1 MIVRKKTPRIYTP
14 AKDVR
19 DLTHIFKSHGAKI
32 AFRYFRGKQ
41 LLSMS
46 YSEFADLIT
55 SIAAGFDAMDLAG
68 KRVAIIGEA
77 SPQWVATYLGTIAAG
92 GVAIPMDKEV
102 AIEELEGFM
111 TFAEADAVVYSSV
124 MNEKLA
130 NAVAN
135 HPTVTNFF
143 PISTDKCSYLDNPKV
158 KEFDDLVALGQKH
171 IHDDHYALKTPKDLH
186 RMAVM
191 LFTSGTT
198 GSSKCVMLCENNV
211 IAAAN
216 AACSAVDFSKEDTI
230 VSVLPIHHTY
240 ELCIEIAAL
249 IYGMEICVNDSL
261 KHVMRNFEQFKP
273 TGLPLVPLFV
283 NTMDKRIWET
293 ARKKGKDKVLKGA
306 IKLSGTAR
314 KMGIDIGNGLFKDVT
329 SAFGGR
335 LNKII
340 SGGAPLNTSVVA
352 DFDAF
357 GIQICE
363 GYGITECSPLVAVNP
378 YFAPKLGSVGPAVEC
393 CRVRIEPDHI
403 DDQGRTIGEIQVKGD
418 NVMLGYYK
426 NEEET
431 AKVFTRDGWFR
442 TGDLGYMDEDKYI
455 FITGRKKSVIVLENG
470 KNVFPEEIEEYLE
483 NIDTIAECVVLGR
496 QSDDGIKLTAVIYP
510 NYDKFDKDTAPEQ
523 IKETISKQIKELN
536 KSLVAYKQIRIIEF
550 RSTEFEKTTS
560 RKIKRHLIK

>member
-1 MIVRKKTPRIYTP
+1 
-14 AKDVR
+14 
-19 DLTHIFKSHGAKI
+19 
-32 AFRYFRGKQ
+32 
-41 LLSMS
+41 MS
-46 YSEFADLIT
+46 YSEFSDLIVDL
-55 SIAAGFDAMDLAG
+55 AAGFDAMGLAG
-68 KRVAIIGEA
+68 KRVAVIGE
-77 SPQWVATYLGTIAAG
+77 SCPQWIATYLAAIACG

-102 AIEELEGFM
+102 AVSELEGFM
-111 TFAEADAVVYSSV
+111 TFAEADAVVYTSC
-124 MNEKLA
+124 MNEKFKET
-130 NAVAN
+130 VET
-135 HPTVTNFF
+135 HPGVQYFI
-143 PISTDKCSYLDNPKV
+143 PVSTEKLSYLHHPKI
-158 KEFDDLVALGQKH
+158 KEFDDIVAMGQKH
-171 IHDDHYALKTPKDLH
+171 IHDDHFSLKTPKDLR

-198 GSSKCVMLCENNV
+198 GSSKCVMLCEQNV
-211 IAAAN
+211 ISAAN
-216 AACSAVDFSKEDTI
+216 AACSAVDFYKEDTI

-240 ELCIEIAAL
+240 ELCIDIAAL

-306 IKLSGTAR
+306 IKVSGAAR
-314 KMGIDIGNGLFKDVT
+314 KMGINMGTGLFKDVT
-329 SAFGGR
+329 GAFGGR
-335 LNKII
+335 LVKII

-357 GIQICE
+357 GSQICE

-378 YFAPKLGSVGPAVEC
+378 YYAPKLGSVGPAVEC
-393 CRVRIEPDHI
+393 CRVRIEADHI

-470 KNVFPEEIEEYLE
+470 KNVFPEEMEEYLE
-483 NIDTIAECVVLGR
+483 NIDTIAEVVVIGR
-496 QSDDGIKLTAVIYP
+496 DSDEGVKLTAVIYP
-510 NYDKFDKDTAPEQ
+510 NFDRFDKNASNEEIQAAISAQ
-523 IKETISKQIKELN
+523 IKDLN
-536 KSLVAYKQIRIIEF
+536 KKLVAYKQIRIIEF

>member
-1 MIVRKKTPRIYTP
+1 MLVRKKTPRIYTP
-14 AKDVR
+14 VKDVR
-19 DLTHIFKSHGAKI
+19 DLTRVLKSHGAKI

-46 YSEFADLIT
+46 YSEFSDLIV
-55 SIAAGFDAMDLAG
+55 SISAGLDAMGLAG
-68 KRVAIIGEA
+68 KRVAIIGES

-92 GVAIPMDKEV
+92 GVAIPIDKEV
-102 AIEELEGFM
+102 AIEEIEGFLS
-111 TFAEADAVVYSSV
+111 FAEADAVVYSSC

-130 NAVAN
+130 NAVEN
-135 HPTVTNFF
+135 HPTVQHFF
-143 PISTDKCSYLDNPKV
+143 PISTDKITYMSNPKV
-158 KEFDDLVALGQKH
+158 KEFDDLVALGQQNV
-171 IHDDHYALKTPKDLH
+171 HDNHYALKTPKDIR

-198 GSSKCVMLCENNV
+198 GTSKCVMLCENNV

-216 AACSAVDFSKEDTI
+216 AACSAVDFCKEDVV

-249 IYGMEICVNDSL
+249 IYGIELCVNDSL

-293 ARKKGKDKVLKGA
+293 ARKKNKDKVLKGA

-314 KMGIDIGNGLFKDVT
+314 KMGIDIGTGLFKDVT
-329 SAFGGR
+329 GAFGGR

-378 YFAPKLGSVGPAVEC
+378 YYAPKLGSVGPAVEC
-393 CRVRIEPDHI
+393 CRVRIDPDHI

-470 KNVFPEEIEEYLE
+470 KNVFPEEIEEHLE
-483 NIDTIAECVVLGR
+483 NIETIAECVVIGR
-496 QSDDGIKLTAVIYP
+496 EGEDGIKLTAVIYP
-510 NYDKFDKDTAPEQ
+510 NADRFDKNATQEEIQSTISAQ
-523 IKETISKQIKELN
+523 IKDLN
-536 KSLVAYKQIRIIEF
+536 KQLVAYKQIRVIEF
-550 RSTEFEKTTS
+550 RNTEFEKTTS
-560 RKIKRHLIK
+560 RKIKRHLVK

>member
-1 MIVRKKTPRIYTP
+1 MLVRKKTPRIYTP

-32 AFRYFRGKQ
+32 AFRYYRGKQ

-46 YSEFADLIT
+46 YREFSDLIVDL
-55 SIAAGFDAMDLAG
+55 AAGFDAMGLAG
-68 KRVAIIGEA
+68 KRVAIIGE
-77 SPQWVATYLGTIAAG
+77 SCPQWIATYLATIAAG

-102 AIEELEGFM
+102 AVSELEGFM
-111 TFAEADAVVYSSV
+111 TFAEADAVVYTSC
-124 MNEKLA
+124 MNEKFKET
-130 NAVAN
+130 VDT
-135 HPTVTNFF
+135 HPTVKYFI
-143 PISTDKCSYLDNPKV
+143 PVSTEKLSYLHHEKV
-158 KEFDDLVALGQKH
+158 REFDDIVALGQKH
-171 IHDDHYALKTPKDLH
+171 IHDDHYSLKTPKDLR

-198 GSSKCVMLCENNV
+198 GSSKCVMLCEQNV
-211 IAAAN
+211 ISAAN
-216 AACSAVDFSKEDTI
+216 AACSCVDFCKEDTI

-240 ELCIEIAAL
+240 ELCIDIAGL
-249 IYGMEICVNDSL
+249 IYGMEVCINDSL

-306 IKLSGTAR
+306 IKVSGAAR
-314 KMGIDIGNGLFKDVT
+314 KIGIDIGNGLFKDVT
-329 SAFGGR
+329 GAFGGR
-335 LNKII
+335 LVKII

-378 YFAPKLGSVGPAVEC
+378 YYAPKLGSVGPAVEC
-393 CRVRIEPDHI
+393 CRVRIDPDHI

-431 AKVFTRDGWFR
+431 AKAFTRDGWFR

-470 KNVFPEEIEEYLE
+470 KNVFPEEMEEHLE
-483 NIDTIAECVVLGR
+483 NIDTIAEVVVLGR
-496 QSDDGIKLTAVIYP
+496 ESDEGIKLTAVIYP
-510 NYDKFDKDTAPEQ
+510 NFDKFDKDATSEQ
-523 IKETISKQIKELN
+523 IQSTISAQIKELN
-536 KSLVAYKQIRIIEF
+536 KKLVAYKQIRIIEF

-560 RKIKRHLIK
+560 RKIKRHLVK

>member
-1 MIVRKKTPRIYTP
+1 MIVRKKTPRLYTP
-14 AKDVR
+14 VKDVSDFTR
-19 DLTHIFKSHGAKI
+19 LMKAHGAKI

-46 YSEFADLIT
+46 YSEFSDLIV
-55 SIAAGFDAMDLAG
+55 SIAAGFDAMGLSG
-68 KRVAIIGEA
+68 KRVAICGEA
-77 SPQWVATYLGTIAAG
+77 SPQWVATYLAAIACG
-92 GVAIPMDKEV
+92 GVAIPIDKEV
-102 AIEELEGFM
+102 AIEEIEGFLS
-111 TFAEADAVVYSSV
+111 FAEADAVVYSSV
-124 MNEKLA
+124 MNEKFA
-130 NAVAN
+130 HAVES

-143 PISTDKCSYLDNPKV
+143 PISTDKCSYLESEKV
-158 KEFDDLVALGQKH
+158 TAFDDLVALGQKH
-171 IHDDHYALKTPKDLH
+171 IQEDHYALKTPKDIR

-198 GSSKCVMLCENNV
+198 GSSKCVMLCEHNV
-211 IAAAN
+211 ISAAN
-216 AACSAVDFSKEDTI
+216 AACSSVNFCKEDTI

-240 ELCIEIAAL
+240 ELCIEIAGL

-293 ARKKGKDKVLKGA
+293 ARKKGKDKVLKNA
-306 IKLSGTAR
+306 IKFSGAAR

-329 SAFGGR
+329 GAFGGR
-335 LNKII
+335 LCKII

-393 CRVRIEPDHI
+393 CRVRIDPDHI

-483 NIDTIAECVVLGR
+483 NIETIAEVVVIGR
-496 QSDDGIKLTAVIYP
+496 ESEDGIKLTAVIYP
-510 NYDKFDKDTAPEQ
+510 NFDRFDKDATNEHIQATISAQ
-523 IKETISKQIKELN
+523 IKDLN
-536 KSLVAYKQIRIIEF
+536 KQLVAYKQIRVIEF

-560 RKIKRHLIK
+560 RKIKRHLVK

>member
-1 MIVRKKTPRIYTP
+1 MLVRKKTPRIYTP

-19 DLTHIFKSHGAKI
+19 DLTHIFRSHGAKI
-32 AFRYFRGKQ
+32 AFRYYRGKQ

-46 YSEFADLIT
+46 YREFADLIT
-55 SIAAGFDAMDLAG
+55 DLAAGFDAMGLSG
-68 KRVAIIGEA
+68 KRIAIIGE
-77 SPQWVATYLGTIAAG
+77 SCPQWIATYLAAIASG

-102 AIEELEGFM
+102 AVSELEGFM
-111 TFAEADAVVYSSV
+111 TFAEADAVVFTAC
-124 MNEKLA
+124 MNEKFKET
-130 NAVAN
+130 VET
-135 HPTVTNFF
+135 HPSVKYFI
-143 PISTDKCSYLDNPKV
+143 PVSTEKLSYLHHEKV
-158 KEFDDLVALGQKH
+158 REFDDIVAMGQKH
-171 IHDDHYALKTPKDLH
+171 IHDDHYSLKTPKDLQ

-211 IAAAN
+211 VAAAN
-216 AACSAVDFSKEDTI
+216 AACSSVDFCKEDTI

-240 ELCIEIAAL
+240 ELCIDIAAL
-249 IYGMEICVNDSL
+249 IYGMEVCINDSL

-283 NTMDKRIWET
+283 NTMDKKIWET
-293 ARKKGKDKVLKGA
+293 ARKKGKDKLLKNA
-306 IKLSGTAR
+306 IKVSGAAR
-314 KMGIDIGNGLFKDVT
+314 KIGINIGTGLFKDVT
-329 SAFGGR
+329 GAFGGR
-335 LNKII
+335 LVKII

-352 DFDAF
+352 DFDAS

-378 YFAPKLGSVGPAVEC
+378 YYAPKLGSVGPAVEC
-393 CRVRIEPDHI
+393 CRVRIDPDHI

-431 AKVFTRDGWFR
+431 AKAFTRDGWFR

-483 NIDTIAECVVLGR
+483 NIDTIAEVVVLGR
-496 QSDDGIKLTAVIYP
+496 NTDDGIKLTAVIYP
-510 NYDKFDKDTAPEQ
+510 NFDKFDKNTSTEQ
-523 IKETISKQIKELN
+523 VQSTISNQIKELN
-536 KSLVAYKQIRIIEF
+536 KKLVAYKQIRIIEF

-560 RKIKRHLIK
+560 RKIKRHLVK

>member
-41 LLSMS
+41 LLAMS
-46 YSEFADLIT
+46 YSEFSDLIV
-55 SIAAGFDAMDLAG
+55 SIAAGFDAMGLSG
-68 KRVAIIGEA
+68 KRVAICGEA
-77 SPQWVATYLGTIAAG
+77 SPQWVATYLGAIACG
-92 GVAIPMDKEV
+92 GVAIPIDKEV
-102 AIEELEGFM
+102 AIEEIEGFLS
-111 TFAEADAVVYSSV
+111 FAEADAVVYSSV
-124 MNEKLA
+124 MNEKFA
-130 NAVAN
+130 HAVES

-143 PISTDKCSYLDNPKV
+143 PISTDKCSYLDNAKV
-158 KEFDDLVALGQKH
+158 TAFDDLVALGQKH
-171 IHDDHYALKTPKDLH
+171 IHDDHYALKTPKDIR

-198 GSSKCVMLCENNV
+198 GSSKCVMLCEHNV
-211 IAAAN
+211 ISAAN
-216 AACSAVDFSKEDTI
+216 AACSAVDFCKEDTI

-240 ELCIEIAAL
+240 ELCIDIAAL
-249 IYGMEICVNDSL
+249 IYGMEVCVNDSL

-293 ARKKGKDKVLKGA
+293 ARKKGKDKVLKNA
-306 IKLSGTAR
+306 IKLSGAAR

-329 SAFGGR
+329 GAFGGR
-335 LNKII
+335 LCKII

-378 YFAPKLGSVGPAVEC
+378 YYAPKLGSVGPAVEC
-393 CRVRIEPDHI
+393 CRVRIDPDHI
-403 DDQGRTIGEIQVKGD
+403 DEQGRTIGEIQVKGD

-431 AKVFTRDGWFR
+431 AKAFTRDGWFR

-483 NIDTIAECVVLGR
+483 NIETIAEVVVIGR
-496 QSDDGIKLTAVIYP
+496 ESEDGIKLTAVIYP
-510 NYDKFDKDTAPEQ
+510 NFDRFDKDATNEQ
-523 IKETISKQIKELN
+523 IQAKISEQIKELN
-536 KSLVAYKQIRIIEF
+536 KKLVAYKQIRVIEF

>member
-14 AKDVR
+14 VKDIC
-19 DLTHIFKSHGAKI
+19 DLTRLLRTHGAKI
-32 AFRYFRGKQ
+32 AFRYYRGKQ

-46 YSEFADLIT
+46 YIEFSDLIV
-55 SIAAGFDAMDLAG
+55 SIAAGFDAMGLAG
-68 KRVAIIGEA
+68 KRIAIVGET
-77 SPQWVATYLGTIAAG
+77 SPQWIATYLAAVASG

-102 AIEELEGFM
+102 AVEELEGFM
-111 TFAEADAVVYSSV
+111 TFAEADAVVYSTC
-124 MNEKLA
+124 MNEKFA

-135 HPTVTNFF
+135 HPTVSHFF
-143 PISTDKCSYLDNPKV
+143 PISTDKITYLDNPKV
-158 KEFDDLVALGQKH
+158 KEFDELVAIGQQH
-171 IHDDHYALKTPKDLH
+171 VHDNHYALKTPKDIR

-198 GSSKCVMLCENNV
+198 GSSKCVMLCESNV

-216 AACSAVDFSKEDTI
+216 AACSSVDFCKDDVI

-249 IYGMEICVNDSL
+249 IYGVEICVNDSL

-293 ARKKGKDKVLKGA
+293 AKKRKKDKVLKNA
-306 IKLSGTAR
+306 IKVSGAAR
-314 KMGIDIGNGLFKDVT
+314 KIGIDIGTGMFKDVT
-329 SAFGGR
+329 SSFGGR
-335 LNKII
+335 LAKII

-378 YFAPKLGSVGPAVEC
+378 YYAPKLGSVGPAVEC
-393 CRVRIEPDHI
+393 CRVRIDPDHI
-403 DDQGRTIGEIQVKGD
+403 DDKGRTIGEIQVKGD

-455 FITGRKKSVIVLENG
+455 YITGRKKSVIVLENG

-483 NIDTIAECVVLGR
+483 NIDTIAECVVVGR
-496 QSDDGIKLTAVIYP
+496 TVDDSVKLTAVIYP
-510 NYDKFDKDTAPEQ
+510 NYDKFDSDATTEQ
-523 IKETISKQIKELN
+523 IQTAISDRIKELN
-536 KSLVAYKQIRIIEF
+536 KTLIAYKQIRIIEF

-560 RKIKRHLIK
+560 KKIKRHLIK

>member
-1 MIVRKKTPRIYTP
+1 MLVRKKTPRIYTP

-19 DLTHIFKSHGAKI
+19 DLTHIFRSHGAKV
-32 AFRYFRGKQ
+32 AFRYYRGKQ
-41 LLSMS
+41 LLAMS
-46 YSEFADLIT
+46 YRDFSDLIT
-55 SIAAGFDAMDLAG
+55 ELAAGFDAMGLAG
-68 KRVAIIGEA
+68 KRIAIVGE
-77 SPQWVATYLGTIAAG
+77 SCPEWIATYLATIAAG

-102 AIEELEGFM
+102 AVSELEGFM
-111 TFAEADAVVYSSV
+111 SFAEADAVVYTAC
-124 MNEKLA
+124 MNEKFKETVETHPSVQYFIPVHTEKLSYRD
-130 NAVAN
+130 NA
-135 HPTVTNFF
+135 
-143 PISTDKCSYLDNPKV
+143 KV
-158 KEFDDLVALGQKH
+158 KEFDDIVALGQQH
-171 IHDDHYALKTPKDLH
+171 IHDDHYSLKTPKDLQ

-216 AACSAVDFSKEDTI
+216 AACSCVDFCKEDTI

-240 ELCIEIAAL
+240 ELCIDIAAL
-249 IYGMEICVNDSL
+249 IYGMEVCINDSL

-306 IKLSGTAR
+306 IKVSGAAR
-314 KMGIDIGNGLFKDVT
+314 KMGIDIGTGLFKDVT
-329 SAFGGR
+329 GAFGGR
-335 LNKII
+335 LVKII

-418 NVMLGYYK
+418 NVMLGYY
-426 NEEET
+426 NNPEANAE
-431 AKVFTRDGWFR
+431 AFTEDGWFR
-442 TGDLGYMDEDKYI
+442 TGDVGYVDADGYYY
-455 FITGRKKSVIVLENG
+455 ITGRMKSVIVLENG
-470 KNVFPEEIEEYLE
+470 KNVFPEEIEEYLG
-483 NIDTIAECVVLGR
+483 NIDTVSECAVVGR
-496 QSDDGIKLTAVIYP
+496 QDGETVNLVALIYP
-510 NYDKFDKDTAPEQ
+510 DYEKFAEG
-523 IKETISKQIKELN
+523 ISKEDIQRDITDSIMTLN
-536 KSLVAYKQIRIIEF
+536 KTLPTYKQVKQIEL
-550 RSTEFEKTTS
+550 RETPFEKTTS
-560 RKIKRHLIK
+560 RKIKRHLLK